1 MLAQPASEQE
11 LHEKSYSCGK
21 MENKATKLSTLA
33 RLAVGE
39 SETLQIDEFLGPL
52 RVGLVAQ
59 AIIQAA

>member
-1 MLAQPASEQE
+1 MKKATRGE
-11 LHEKSYSCGK
+11 
-21 MENKATKLSTLA
+21 MENKATKLSTLV

-52 RVGLVAQ
+52 RVGLLAQ